1 MEQCILAL
9 LRQAAATAAGLE
21 CKLFKGRAA
30 LADWKLVAEGRVV
43 DSDGVQ
49 VCLQH
54 AWPRLPRM
62 RFLPAALQVENVWK
76 TWSWNTIIGSLSHD
90 SQLDWYLS
98 LIDWPP
104 GAEGSATLPAPTGS
118 VELHHIFLD
127 KRVRIFEP
135 LWTVLPS
142 SKAILPLLWKLKPR
156 HPYLL
161 YTASELSPE
170 LRSVG

>member
-1 MEQCILAL
+1 MQ
-9 LRQAAATAAGLE
+9 
-21 CKLFKGRAA
+21 
-30 LADWKLVAEGRVV
+30 V
-43 DSDGVQ
+43 D
-49 VCLQH
+49 
-54 AWPRLPRM
+54 
-62 RFLPAALQVENVWK
+62 NVWK

-104 GAEGSATLPAPTGS
+104 GLPTAATLAPPTGS

-127 KRVRIFEP
+127 KRVRVFEP

-161 YTASELSPE
+161 YTAFELTPQ
-170 LRSVG
+170 LRSMG